1 MSVKKIVE
9 KEMDQVIEHLSL
21 EFKNIRTSR
30 ANPSMVDG
38 ITVEVYGAPMKLR
51 DIASIT
57 TPEPR
62 QLLITPFDPKNT
74 ATIGKSIEKANKG
87 FTPIVEANLI
97 RINIPAMDNTIR
109 KEMIK
114 MLHKLRE
121 EAKIGVRQ
129 VRAKFNKQSKADSK
143 IAEDEVKRIEKE
155 VQELTDKYCTMID
168 EKCKEKEIEISTI

>member
-9 KEMDQVIEHLSL
+9 KEMDQVLEHLSL

-74 ATIGKSIEKANKG
+74 ASIGKGIEKSNKG
-87 FTPIVEANLI
+87 FTPIVEANLV

-155 VQELTDKYCTMID
+155 VQELTDKYCAMID